1 MRSLPMLP
9 TMGIG
14 SYAAPGW
21 FIAMLRRAREAP
33 DSLGEHDIEELF
45 DDAARAVVQDQL
57 EAGVDVITDGE
68 LRRQRFVFEMFD
80 RIEGV
85 RRVPPRRRLGL
96 AGYDKAPSFV
106 AEGKLSAP
114 HGFGLVEDFQKLRRL
129 VPEKPLKMAMPG
141 PLTFTGQINAGER
154 DPDHLLEE
162 AIGMVR
168 NELTAL
174 TKAGADYIQLDEPW
188 LAHAPYGLSLAE
200 GVSAI
205 NASLEGIPGR
215 LAVHVCFGN
224 NAGRPFA
231 NRRLDRL
238 LPALMNLRCHQL
250 ALEFANREMAEIEV
264 VKALSEKFEIAAGVV
279 DVKNFYVESGEE
291 VASRI
296 RLCLEHLPSEK
307 LTVTADCGFSALPRY
322 LARKKLEAMVAGA
335 ELVRAE
341 L

>member
-1 MRSLPMLP
+1 MLLP

-21 FIAMLRRAREAP
+21 FIAMLRRAREEP
-33 DSLGEHDIEELF
+33 NSLGEHDIEELF

-80 RIEGV
+80 GLEGV
-85 RRVPPRRRLGL
+85 RRIPPRRRLGL
-96 AGYDKAPSFV
+96 AGYDKAPRFV
-106 AEGKLSAP
+106 AEDKLAAP
-114 HGFGLVEDFQKLRRL
+114 RGFGVVEDFQKLRRL
-129 VPEKPLKMAMPG
+129 VPERPLKIAMPG
-141 PLTFTGQINAGER
+141 PLTFTGQIDAGER
-154 DPDHLLEE
+154 EPGRLMEE
-162 AIGMVR
+162 AVAMIR
-168 NELTAL
+168 DELTAL

-188 LAHAPYGLSLAE
+188 LAHAPYGMSLDE

-205 NASLEGIPGR
+205 NAAMEGLPGR
-215 LAVHVCFGN
+215 FSVHVCFGN

-238 LPALMNLRCHQL
+238 IPALMNLRCDQL
-250 ALEFANREMAEIEV
+250 ALEFANREMGELEV
-264 VKALSEKFEIAAGVV
+264 VGVLAEKFEIAAGVV
-279 DVKNFYVESGEE
+279 DVKNFYVESREE
-291 VASRI
+291 VAERI
-296 RLCLEHLPSEK
+296 RLCLQHLPPEK
-307 LTVTADCGFSALPRY
+307 LSVTADCGFSALPRY
-322 LARKKLEAMVAGA
+322 VARKKLEVMVAGA

>member
-238 LPALMNLRCHQL
+238 LPALMHLRCHQL
-250 ALEFANREMAEIEV
+250 PLEFANREMAEIEV